1 MFEKEMP
8 MFSNRNLKLAW
19 SSACIAVGLGVAML
33 AVAQV
38 PAFSQATAAGQ
49 EDEIAK
55 SLAAMLRA
63 GRAVISASQAR
74 INDPNIGDKGLDG
87 KKVLADAVKIYQ
99 ETTKVDPNSI
109 DPNSRH
115 GKLIRLQM
123 ASMVEVVDAHQQTI
137 NRQGIGFKGFI
148 PAVFAR
154 LVNESFN
161 RKAGGQAEIKVT
173 APAFLVR
180 NKRAAA
186 DQWENEII
194 KDKLSSA
201 SWPKGQWY
209 AAVSPTKGRSA
220 YRSAVPEYYAAS
232 CLSCHGNPKGEID
245 VTGYPK
251 EGAVEGDLGGVISIT
266 LFR

>member
-1 MFEKEMP
+1 ML
-8 MFSNRNLKLAW
+8 NQRLRLACATA
-19 SSACIAVGLGVAML
+19 SIVLGIGTVIL
-33 AVAQV
+33 AIVQV
-38 PAFSQATAAGQ
+38 PAFGQIAAPAGQ
-49 EDEIAK
+49 EDEISK

-63 GRAVISASQAR
+63 GRAVISANQTR
-74 INDPNIGDKGLDG
+74 INDSNIGDKGLDG
-87 KKVLADAVKIYQ
+87 KKVLADAVRIYQ
-99 ETTKVDPNSI
+99 ETTKVDPSSI
-109 DPNSRH
+109 DPKSRH

-123 ASMVEVVDAHQQTI
+123 ETIIEVVDSHQQTI
-137 NRQGIGFKGFI
+137 NRQGVGFKGFI

-161 RKAGGQAEIKVT
+161 RKAGGDAEMKVT

-186 DQWENEII
+186 DLWENEII

-201 SWPKGQWY
+201 GWPKGQWY
-209 AAVSPTKGRSA
+209 AAIASTNGRSA

-251 EGAVEGDLGGVISIT
+251 EGASEGDLGGVISIT